1 MSGLNGTAL
10 AADLRQIPVDLIDTD
25 GKNLRREQGDVSGLQ
40 GSLTELGMLQP
51 ITVRPI
57 GDRFEVVAGHR
68 RLAAA
73 VKAGYSAVPC
83 IVREMDDRTKW
94 VMRVGENLHRKNL
107 TPSEEARLYQQLC
120 IEGYSQ
126 REIAGMAGC
135 SQAHVSIY
143 LKILEWPPR
152 IVRQVDLGEISIQRA
167 QQLAAGRVTAAQAL
181 AGSGAG
187 ATRERDGDADG
198 KSDKRVLNV
207 HSLEEMARF
216 FRTLADDEWANGAV
230 RSKARQLL
238 RVATQALGAEQVG
251 GDIEDGF

>member
-1 MSGLNGTAL
+1 VSALNGTAL
-10 AADLRQIPVDLIDTD
+10 AAELRQIPVGLIDTD

-40 GSLTELGMLQP
+40 GSLTEVGMLQP

-73 VKAGYSAVPC
+73 VRAGYSAVPC
-83 IVREMDDRTKW
+83 IVRDMDDRTKW

-107 TPSEEARLYQQLC
+107 TPSEEGRLYQQLC
-120 IEGYSQ
+120 IEGYTQ
-126 REIAGMAGC
+126 REIARMAGC

-152 IVRQVDLGEISIQRA
+152 IVRQVDLGEITLQRA
-167 QQLAAGRVTAAQAL
+167 QQLASGRVTLSQAL

-198 KSDKRVLNV
+198 RSDKRVLNI
-207 HSLEEMARF
+207 HTLEEMARF
-216 FRTLADDEWANGAV
+216 FRTIADDEWANGAV

-251 GDIEDGF
+251 GGLDEL